1 MGTGPESLRKK
12 ADAARTEEDAGWQQ
26 QKKRW
31 GVWGDGSDVGREWIM
46 SWSVGVQKRV
56 LNIVVK
62 TCICYFPDLW
72 I

>member
-31 GVWGDGSDVGREWIM
+31 GVRKGMDLMLGGNESCREEL
-46 SWSVGVQKRV
+46 VYKRGFW
-56 LNIVVK
+56 
-62 TCICYFPDLW
+62 TLW
-72 I
+72 